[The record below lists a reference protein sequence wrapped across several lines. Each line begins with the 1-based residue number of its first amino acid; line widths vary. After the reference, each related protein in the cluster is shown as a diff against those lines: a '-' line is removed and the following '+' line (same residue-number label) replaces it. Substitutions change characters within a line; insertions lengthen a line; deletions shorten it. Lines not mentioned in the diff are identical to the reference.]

1 MTNSLTIHQH
11 NLFQPAR
18 RRGNSPFRAPPLA
31 APPHVPIEPS
41 RPCPLRAALRG
52 RGPGAAQRG
61 RDGTER
67 NGGEGAPPPPQHFHA
82 EPGSPARRH
91 VNWISFTRGGGK
103 AQGLGLQR
111 RLGRFIQGFIERKKR
126 SQGRLAARTQAH
138 THTQTHRLSHTHT
151 HTQPGQGCF
160 SLPVTPPPPGAGEAA
175 RGGCVIHFPGAEGD
189 NLCGVRGVQ
198 PARRASRMP
207 L

>member
-1 MTNSLTIHQH
+1 MYPLSG
-11 NLFQPAR
+11 AR
-18 RRGNSPFRAPPLA
+18 LY
-31 APPHVPIEPS
+31 
-41 RPCPLRAALRG
+41 PLRSAGCAGPRPRSAAGRHGERG
-52 RGPGAAQRG
+52 QRK
-61 RDGTER
+61 
-67 NGGEGAPPPPQHFHA
+67 EGAPPPPLQQQRFHA
-82 EPGSPARRH
+82 EPGSPARRR

-126 SQGRLAARTQAH
+126 RRGRLAARTQAH
-138 THTQTHRLSHTHT
+138 TQPHSHTRRG
-151 HTQPGQGCF
+151 PGCF

-189 NLCGVRGVQ
+189 KLCGVGGGQ